1 MSKSPI
7 ILSVPLLLLTF
18 SLLLLSACTPSKST
32 TELVILAKNSL
43 AEKHWSEAIIYLNNA
58 LTQQDEN
65 SANTKGES
73 EGEVRLLLGQSY
85 LGLGDMPQAERFLA
99 QAVAGDVNLTL
110 SIGLYSRALFHQ
122 HKFQP
127 LLSVIERYR
136 KKRPELTIELSLYEV
151 LVLHKTGQQQRAGDL
166 LAIITEL
173 SQNDASSLGIF
184 TQAYTQAE
192 TSPQR
197 ALELIAQLLTLAPN
211 YVDGYLLKAQILFS
225 EKKFGGAYTAFA
237 HYLTLQ
243 PHAYHIHFLL
253 AVTSLQLSKLEVT
266 QDHVT
271 KLLTLNKNHPLA
283 NHLQALLAFE
293 EKEYPRAKFH
303 AENSIQHDLDLP
315 ANYLIAGISA
325 FKLQQE
331 SQAYDHLTKAA
342 KAMPDNQQIK
352 KILTLLQVKLGYLQE
367 AVDNFEG
374 LILSDEMGLSLGNM
388 LAAELLNT
396 TNNAPSNTKAQ
407 HILAK
412 MQFVPLTNPILKL
425 QQGILQLKSGNKQG
439 LLAIEKVAE
448 QALEHND
455 GSNIAA
461 ITYIMALV
469 DEGELNKAILQA
481 QQWQQK
487 TPNDLAAMNI
497 LALLHQK
504 NNDKE
509 KATRW
514 YERALAVDKKN
525 IPSLLFHAYQLAN
538 KDQAEQAI
546 AYFKQV
552 LAIKPNHARAF
563 SGILHLKTN
572 TMPDWSMLQ
581 ALIDLTYEHQHILQQ
596 LSQAMIQAHAYQA
609 LYHYLHNKT
618 AQSRWSNNVWHTWLH
633 VLLAL
638 KKEDEFTRAISQ
650 FSQKYSSTNNLL
662 FVITL
667 LEKAQRFDDILYF
680 IKQQTPSDH
689 DHRKLQYAKA
699 SALLSLGK
707 IEEADFIITRLKSS
721 ESLPALNWL
730 LAQLALLKH
739 DNVAAQQYFALHFAE
754 QPTLPGF
761 INQAKLLIN
770 IGDYKALILLG
781 ENYLSIRPYDSYA
794 RTLLGQWLAK
804 HDANAAIAFLNV
816 PENQGFI
823 KKNWQVANNLA
834 WLYLNSNQ
842 QKQALIFS
850 KYAFNQQP
858 LYNEVAFTH
867 AVALMH
873 HGQNKSALSILL
885 NIKQPNEDILKLV
898 NALQK

>member
-32 TELVILAKNSL
+32 TELVTLAKSSL
-43 AEKHWSEAIIYLNNA
+43 AEKQWSEAIIYLNNA
-58 LTQQDEN
+58 LSQQDEN
-65 SANTKGES
+65 SADTKGES

-136 KKRPELTIELSLYEV
+136 KKRPELAIELSLYEV

-166 LAIITEL
+166 LAIVTEL
-173 SQNDASSLGIF
+173 SQNKTSSLGIF
-184 TQAYTQAE
+184 TQAYTQAD

-225 EKKFGGAYTAFA
+225 EKNFDGAYTAFA

-253 AVTSLQLSKLEVT
+253 AVTALQLSKLEVT

-315 ANYLIAGISA
+315 ANYLIAGVSA

-374 LILSDEMGLSLGNM
+374 LTLSDEMGLSLGNM
-388 LAAELLNT
+388 LAAELLST

-425 QQGILQLKSGNKQG
+425 QQGILQLKSGDKQG

-448 QALEHND
+448 QALEQND

-461 ITYIMALV
+461 IAYIMALV

-487 TPNDLAAMNI
+487 IPNNLAAMNI

-525 IPSLLFHAYQLAN
+525 IPSLLFQAYQLAN

-552 LAIKPNHARAF
+552 LTIKPNHARAF
-563 SGILHLKTN
+563 SGILHLRTN
-572 TMPDWSMLQ
+572 TTPDWSMLQ

-596 LSQAMIQAHAYQA
+596 LGQAMIQARAYEE
-609 LYHYLHNKT
+609 LYRYLHDDTVQHNWGNK
-618 AQSRWSNNVWHTWLH
+618 VWHIWLQ
-633 VLLAL
+633 VLLTLQKEEQL
-638 KKEDEFTRAISQ
+638 KDAISR
-650 FSQKYSSTNNLL
+650 FSQKHSSTDNLL
-662 FVITL
+662 FVISL
-667 LEKAQRFDDILYF
+667 LEKAQRFDDILNF
-680 IKQQTPSDH
+680 IDQQTQVGH
-689 DHRKLQYAKA
+689 ERRKLQYAKA
-699 SALLSLGK
+699 SALLSLGQ
-707 IEEADFIITRLKSS
+707 IEKADFIISRL
-721 ESLPALNWL
+721 EYAEPLPALNWL
-730 LAQLALLKH
+730 LAQLALLKKDH
-739 DNVAAQQYFALHFAE
+739 TLAQQHFTLHFAE
-754 QPTLPGF
+754 QPTLSGLIQLSNF
-761 INQAKLLIN
+761 LLAK
-770 IGDYKALILLG
+770 GSYKEVIRLG
-781 ENYLSIRPYDSYA
+781 KYYLSVQPNDSHA
-794 RTLLGQWLAK
+794 RTLLSQWLAK
-804 HDANAAIAFLNV
+804 IDTSAAIAFLDV
-816 PENQGFI
+816 PENLNFI
-823 KKNWQVANNLA
+823 KQNWLVANNLA
-834 WLYLNSNQ
+834 WLYLNSEQ
-842 QKQALIFS
+842 KKQALIFS
-850 KYAFNQQP
+850 KYAFDQQP
-858 LYNEVAFTH
+858 LHNEVAFTH

-873 HGQNKSALSILL
+873 HGQKKSALSILL

-898 NALQK
+898 NSLQE